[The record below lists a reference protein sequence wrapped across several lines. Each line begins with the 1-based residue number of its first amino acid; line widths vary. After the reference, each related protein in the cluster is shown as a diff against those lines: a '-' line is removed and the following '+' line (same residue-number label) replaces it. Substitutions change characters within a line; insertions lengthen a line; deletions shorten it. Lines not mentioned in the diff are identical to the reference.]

1 MSAIAL
7 PVCLLLAYLAGSI
20 PFGLILARLLKGV
33 DLRSV
38 GSGNIGATNA
48 SRALGTKWGL
58 VVLVLDALKGW
69 LPAALLPGCW
79 SKEPADLALLTAGA
93 GLAAI
98 LGHMYSVWLGFQ
110 GGKGVATALGVLL
123 AVSPYGTLTAFVV
136 FAIAFAA
143 TRIVSLG
150 SILAATAF
158 AVHQLFAL
166 QPDPFSAVLW
176 PIATFSLVAPAL
188 VIAKHRAN
196 IQRLLQGTEPRF
208 GRSRPSAPTVP

>member
-33 DLRSV
+33 DLRAV

-93 GLAAI
+93 GIAAI

-123 AVSPYGTLTAFVV
+123 AVSPYGTLTAFIV
-136 FAIAFAA
+136 FATAFAA

-150 SILAATAF
+150 SILAATSF
-158 AVHQLFAL
+158 AIHQLIAL
-166 QPDPFSAVLW
+166 QPQPFSAVLW

-208 GRSRPSAPTVP
+208 GRSRPASPTVP

>member
-33 DLRSV
+33 DLRAV

-69 LPAALLPGCW
+69 LPAALLPGWW
-79 SKEPADLALLTAGA
+79 SAEPADLNLLMAGA
-93 GLAAI
+93 GIAAI

-123 AVSPYGTLTAFVV
+123 AVSPYGTLTAFIV
-136 FAIAFAA
+136 FATAFAA

-150 SILAATAF
+150 SILAATSF
-158 AVHQLFAL
+158 AIHQLIAL
-166 QPDPFSAVLW
+166 QPDPFSAALW

-208 GRSRPSAPTVP
+208 GRSRPASPTVP